1 MINVAVIGCGR
12 IGEKRALAMQGLANI
27 EICYDSNFEFS
38 KEFSKKNSCR
48 AASSLNEIFENQ
60 NIDAVFIATPHDS
73 LALLASQAIN
83 SDKHVFIEKP
93 GAINHSEFSKVI
105 DLQVDGKPI
114 LHVGYN
120 HRYHRSLRKA
130 LSLTE
135 SGEIGKVLFIR
146 ARYGHGGRLGYE
158 KEWRAKKEISGGGEL
173 IDQGTHLLDLCQ
185 AFLGDLILDYG
196 ATPNFFW
203 NMSVEDNAFMVVKNA
218 FGSIGFLHASCT
230 EWKNTFSFEVYGE
243 LGKLEISGL
252 GGSYGIE
259 KLTHYKMLPEM
270 GPPCTYSWEFPMPDD
285 SWRLEVQN
293 FVNDINLGTNISD
306 NRLSALKVLKL
317 VEEIYE
323 RSGR

>member
-1 MINVAVIGCGR
+1 MINVAIIGCGK
-12 IGEKRALAMQGLANI
+12 IGEKRALALQGLANI
-27 EICYDSNFEFS
+27 EICYDSNFELS
-38 KEFSKKNSCR
+38 KEFSQRNSCR
-48 AASSLNEIFENQ
+48 AVSSLNEIFENQ
-60 NIDAVFIATPHDS
+60 TIEAVFIATTHDA
-73 LALLASQAIN
+73 LALLATQAIN
-83 SDKHVFIEKP
+83 SNKHVFIEKP
-93 GAINHSEFSKVI
+93 GAINYSEFSEVI
-105 DLQVDGKPI
+105 TLKADKKKI

-135 SGEIGKVLFIR
+135 SGEIGKVLLIR

-185 AFLGDLILDYG
+185 AFLGDLTLDYG

-203 NMSVEDNAFMVVKNA
+203 DMRVEDNAFIVVKNT
-218 FGSIGFLHASCT
+218 FGSIGFLHASCM

-243 LGKLEISGL
+243 LGKLEVSGL

-293 FVNDINLGTNISD
+293 FVNDINLGTISSD
-306 NRLSALKVLKL
+306 NGISALKVLKL